1 LPFNSLLNRK
11 IIIFY
16 PYSAKIYPLNNM
28 EDGFGNR
35 LDGSKFLINGML
47 ELVSIKPDF

>member
-1 LPFNSLLNRK
+1 LPFTSLLNRK
-11 IIIFY
+11 IIIYY
-16 PYSAKIYPLNNM
+16 PYSAKMYSLNNM